1 MVECRFHLFGM
12 SVWRPGTRGF
22 RTTGINP
29 ENLPMKHSDLTG
41 SERVARPIA
50 RFDQEKCA
58 KKVCRLVEVVVAG
71 FMTVIMAT

>member
-1 MVECRFHLFGM
+1 
-12 SVWRPGTRGF
+12 
-22 RTTGINP
+22 
-29 ENLPMKHSDLTG
+29 MKHSDLTG